1 MTRYHTYDYYF
12 LSSSNP
18 VSNVAMHWLGAR
30 RWSGCCEHP
39 GLAASAHPLSPHNS
53 RGLHHLNAGSSL
65 PSTVL
70 MIFWEPLM
78 DATRPPTLHQSS
90 RSFPRLHTWSLKR
103 SVPGGWRIE
112 MHTWLFE
119 TAVSQR
125 PVDPKKHLK
134 LGRCHPTVGVDVGMP
149 HLRFKPRRFLPSKT
163 GGFTLQKVAKN
174 VYWVYSMFFKA
185 AKCWKFLQTE
195 FLKVLQLSSLA
206 VFHLAFQNIFADGTD
221 ASRAEVMETNS
232 P

>member
-1 MTRYHTYDYYF
+1 MPDADQDAVNTQDWSPALIRCLLTTRLDFIISPQEVHYQILFWWFSGTLNGCYKTSHTASIF
-12 LSSSNP
+12 QVFP
-18 VSNVAMHWLGAR
+18 KVAHLVIETICAR
-30 RWSGCCEHP
+30 WMKDRNAH
-39 GLAASAHPLSPHNS
+39 LAVRNGGFTAN
-53 RGLHHLNAGSSL
+53 RGS
-65 PSTVL
+65 
-70 MIFWEPLM
+70 
-78 DATRPPTLHQSS
+78 
-90 RSFPRLHTWSLKR
+90 
-103 SVPGGWRIE
+103 
-112 MHTWLFE
+112 
-119 TAVSQR
+119 
-125 PVDPKKHLK
+125 KKQLK

-174 VYWVYSMFFKA
+174 VYWVYCMFFKA

-195 FLKVLQLSSLA
+195 FLKVLRLSSLA